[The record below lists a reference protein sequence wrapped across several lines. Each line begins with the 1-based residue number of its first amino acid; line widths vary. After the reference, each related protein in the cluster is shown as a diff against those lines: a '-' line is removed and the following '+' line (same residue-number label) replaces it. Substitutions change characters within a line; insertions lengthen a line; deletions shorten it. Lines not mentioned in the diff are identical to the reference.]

1 MREAGEGEAQLLQG
15 SGLLRSWQ
23 TGPVRSIALCTVTLA
38 RLGFFAVMFALPAL
52 AQVSLYMLKETWESV

>member
-1 MREAGEGEAQLLQG
+1 MREAGEGEAQLLEG

-23 TGPVRSIALCTVTLA
+23 TGPVRSTALCGVIPA
-38 RLGFFAVMFALPAL
+38 PWGFFPLMFTLPVL